1 MVKKPSCVNEYG
13 ETIKYHASGKTIWS
27 IGRILDGQPEGYWRW
42 FRIDGTLKRSG
53 YFEKGNPVGTWTT
66 YDHQGKPYKITKKD

>member
-1 MVKKPSCVNEYG
+1 MVKKPSCVNEHG

-27 IGRILDGQPEGYWRW
+27 MGKIKNGQPEGYWRW

-66 YDHQGKPYKITKKD
+66 YDHQGKPYKITKKG